1 MNGLELN
8 TEELQKMAIARLLLK
23 EPDILV
29 LDDISKGLDAKTAH
43 EIEVNI

>member
-1 MNGLELN
+1 MKGLKLN
-8 TEELQKMAIARLLLK
+8 AEELQKMAIARLLLK

-29 LDDISKGLDAKTAH
+29 LDDISNGLDFKTAR